1 MAIPNFISGIFGVT
15 EPAIYGILLPLK
27 KPFILSCIAGGIGG
41 AFYGHFNFR
50 KFILGGMGIFELP
63 NMMNPDG
70 SMGNIIVAFAG
81 IAISMAAGFLL
92 TMIFYHEEELED
104 AEKSSGKTE
113 KPASAEEDVLRVA
126 SPLKGTVIP
135 LSQVQDQA
143 FSSGLLGKG
152 AAILPEEGIL
162 YAPADGEISAV
173 FPTGHAIGMRTETGL
188 ELLFHVGMD
197 TVQLAG
203 KGFEPLVQA
212 GDRVK
217 QGQELLR
224 FHTNRGGR
232 IFSGNAGSGCQ
243 FCGVS

>member
-1 MAIPNFISGIFGVT
+1 M
-15 EPAIYGILLPLK
+15 
-27 KPFILSCIAGGIGG
+27 
-41 AFYGHFNFR
+41 
-50 KFILGGMGIFELP
+50 
-63 NMMNPDG
+63 
-70 SMGNIIVAFAG
+70 
-81 IAISMAAGFLL
+81 
-92 TMIFYHEEELED
+92 
-104 AEKSSGKTE
+104 
-113 KPASAEEDVLRVA
+113 A

-135 LSQVQDQA
+135 LSQDQDQA

-212 GDRVK
+212 EDRVK

-224 FHTNRGGR
+224 FDRKQIEEAGYSLVTPVLVANSAEFHEVTVSEAERVNPGEALLYVEKQILLMLRYNKFGLRKKEYNAEGFLWGGATAANQWEGGWQRDGRGMALVDVIPHGENRFR
-232 IFSGNAGSGCQ
+232 
-243 FCGVS
+243 